1 MTDTI
6 QKLMDQAYARFDR
19 GMSLEQFWDQ
29 LNADERVAVFVG
41 NLNYQ
46 VENGGFMQWIDN
58 GYATNETVA
67 FLNRLFNVRIG
78 FDSTRRVAQLMNQA
92 YSFADGVREEDFDYL
107 DSQLDQLDRDF
118 YEINDEMMAD
128 VERFLVEEMATS
140 VAFD

>member
-1 MTDTI
+1 MTESI
-6 QKLMDQAYARFDR
+6 QALMDQAYARFDR

-46 VENGGFMQWIDN
+46 VENGGFMQWMDN
-58 GYATNETVA
+58 GYATDEVVG
-67 FLNRLFNVRIG
+67 FLTRLFNNRIG
-78 FDSTRRVAQLMNQA
+78 TEATREVAELIKQA
-92 YSFADGVREEDFDYL
+92 YRFADEIRNYDFDEADREL
-107 DSQLDQLDRDF
+107 DKLDRKF
-118 YEINDEMMAD
+118 YELNAEMLAD